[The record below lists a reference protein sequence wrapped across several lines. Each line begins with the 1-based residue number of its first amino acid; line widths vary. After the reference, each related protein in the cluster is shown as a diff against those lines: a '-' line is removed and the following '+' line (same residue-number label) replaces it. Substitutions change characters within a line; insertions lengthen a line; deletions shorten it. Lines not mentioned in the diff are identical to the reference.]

1 MLSDEQPELAV
12 LDFIQGNQSKWGW
25 IQMYAT
31 LSFENCVQ
39 FSLHFTNVHYFVLI
53 YHIQLY
59 WITWKFFS
67 LSVYMMLKKKQ
78 QPGGTFRWCTSFC
91 FPFSE
96 PIQASEQKDKR
107 IFLLDSCSPE
117 QALGI
122 RLESIQDV
130 ISQVK
135 QNKKQLAALLSCA
148 AHKAAPKTLLNARC
162 HTFSHS
168 FPLSPSGQALS
179 ARAGAAQRRGS
190 AEAGDLPHC
199 HPHSPQKQKAQE
211 AKVGFLPVPAERS
224 RE

>member
-1 MLSDEQPELAV
+1 MRL
-12 LDFIQGNQSKWGW
+12 N
-25 IQMYAT
+25 
-31 LSFENCVQ
+31 
-39 FSLHFTNVHYFVLI
+39 TNVCHTFL
-53 YHIQLY
+53 
-59 WITWKFFS
+59 WKLCTIFPPLHKCALLCVDISHPTLLNHMEVFFS
-67 LSVYMMLKKKQ
+67 FRLHDALYKKKKK

-117 QALGI
+117 QTLGI

-135 QNKKQLAALLSCA
+135 QNKKQLATLLSRA
-148 AHKAAPKTLLNARC
+148 AHKAAAKTLLNARC